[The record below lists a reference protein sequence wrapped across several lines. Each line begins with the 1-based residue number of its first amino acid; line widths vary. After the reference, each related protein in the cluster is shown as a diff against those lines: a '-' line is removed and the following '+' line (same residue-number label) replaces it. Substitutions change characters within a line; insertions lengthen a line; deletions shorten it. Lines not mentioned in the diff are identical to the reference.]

1 VIGKTKAEMSRLP
14 KSSRLRVRLND
25 QEVGRLQK
33 DSGGGLSFVYDEA
46 WLMRPD
52 AVPVS
57 LSLPFQLEPF
67 RGAAV
72 QRVFENLLPDSDLL
86 LRKVAE
92 RVGAEGT
99 DAFSLLAQ
107 IGRDCVGALQFVPEG
122 EEPKVEYSLDGER
135 LDETGVESI
144 LKSLARAPLG
154 VDAET
159 EFRISIAG
167 AQEKTALLRI
177 NDTWVRPRGPTPT
190 THIFKTQIGHLQNG
204 MDLSNSVENEY
215 FCLKLLAAFG
225 LAVAEAEI
233 AKFGQTTVLVVSRF
247 DRNWTADGKLIRL
260 AQEDDC
266 QALSVAPTRKYQTQ
280 GGPGMVDIL
289 NLLKGSDEPRKDHL
303 TFVKAQILFWLL
315 GATDGHAKNFSI
327 FLGPKGR
334 FKATPIYD
342 VLSAQPSLDQ
352 RQIEPKQMKL
362 AMFVGDNRHYGV
374 EEIEGRHFVQ
384 TVKRAHLSEEIAHE
398 ALEEIKESAEKA
410 IGIVEKELPQNFP
423 MDVADSIFKGLRERL
438 RRI

>member
-1 VIGKTKAEMSRLP
+1 MSRLP

-25 QEVGRLQK
+25 KEVGRLQK

-190 THIFKTQIGHLQNG
+190 THIFK
-204 MDLSNSVENEY
+204 
-215 FCLKLLAAFG
+215 
-225 LAVAEAEI
+225 
-233 AKFGQTTVLVVSRF
+233 
-247 DRNWTADGKLIRL
+247 
-260 AQEDDC
+260 
-266 QALSVAPTRKYQTQ
+266 
-280 GGPGMVDIL
+280 
-289 NLLKGSDEPRKDHL
+289 
-303 TFVKAQILFWLL
+303 
-315 GATDGHAKNFSI
+315 
-327 FLGPKGR
+327 
-334 FKATPIYD
+334 
-342 VLSAQPSLDQ
+342 
-352 RQIEPKQMKL
+352 
-362 AMFVGDNRHYGV
+362 
-374 EEIEGRHFVQ
+374 
-384 TVKRAHLSEEIAHE
+384 
-398 ALEEIKESAEKA
+398 
-410 IGIVEKELPQNFP
+410 
-423 MDVADSIFKGLRERL
+423 
-438 RRI
+438 